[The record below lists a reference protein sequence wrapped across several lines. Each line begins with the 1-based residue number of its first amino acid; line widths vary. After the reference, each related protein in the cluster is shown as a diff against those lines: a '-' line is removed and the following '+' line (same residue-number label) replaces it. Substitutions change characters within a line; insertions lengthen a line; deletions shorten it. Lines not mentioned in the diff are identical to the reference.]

1 MLTEKLG
8 IKVFTLNYFQKSD
21 TNMRSYLCRGNG
33 SHIWL
38 FYVLASSIPHG
49 NVSWLVVKMK
59 GGVPWPISLCKL
71 EAGSALADIER
82 RARLDL
88 WPRPVVWPNYC
99 FEFKKAVSFMH
110 RTMSVLKNI
119 KKQRNECYNF
129 ITWKWKPE
137 TWISN
142 RHWTL
147 KKISIYIMKNSRKG
161 LKIIYLQYIC
171 NTTRTNS

>member
-1 MLTEKLG
+1 MEEKMLTEKLG
-8 IKVFTLNYFQKSD
+8 IKVFTLNYVQKSD

-38 FYVLASSIPHG
+38 FYDLASSIPRG

-71 EAGSALADIER
+71 EAGSALAEIER

-88 WPRPVVWPNYC
+88 WPRPAVWPNYC

-110 RTMSVLKNI
+110 RTVSVLKNI
-119 KKQRNECYNF
+119 KNNVTNVITLLHGNE
-129 ITWKWKPE
+129 
-137 TWISN
+137 
-142 RHWTL
+142 
-147 KKISIYIMKNSRKG
+147 SRKREF
-161 LKIIYLQYIC
+161 L
-171 NTTRTNS
+171 TDTEH

>member
-1 MLTEKLG
+1 MKEKIFTEKLG
-8 IKVFTLNYFQKSD
+8 IKVFTLNYVQKSD

-38 FYVLASSIPHG
+38 FYDLASSIPRG

-71 EAGSALADIER
+71 EAGSALAEIER

-110 RTMSVLKNI
+110 RTVSVLKNV
-119 KKQRNECYNF
+119 KNNVTNV
-129 ITWKWKPE
+129 ITWLHGNE
-137 TWISN
+137 
-142 RHWTL
+142 
-147 KKISIYIMKNSRKG
+147 SRKREF
-161 LKIIYLQYIC
+161 LID
-171 NTTRTNS
+171 TEH

>member
-1 MLTEKLG
+1 MKEKMLTEKLG
-8 IKVFTLNYFQKSD
+8 IKVFTLNYVQKSD

-38 FYVLASSIPHG
+38 FYDLASSIPRG

-71 EAGSALADIER
+71 EAGSALAEIER
-82 RARLDL
+82 RARLYL

-110 RTMSVLKNI
+110 RTVSVLKNI
-119 KKQRNECYNF
+119 KNNVTNVITLLHGNE
-129 ITWKWKPE
+129 
-137 TWISN
+137 
-142 RHWTL
+142 
-147 KKISIYIMKNSRKG
+147 SRKREF
-161 LKIIYLQYIC
+161 LID
-171 NTTRTNS
+171 TEH

>member
-1 MLTEKLG
+1 MKEKMFTEKLG
-8 IKVFTLNYFQKSD
+8 IKVFTLNYVQKSD

-38 FYVLASSIPHG
+38 FYDLASSISRG

-71 EAGSALADIER
+71 EAGSALAEIER

-110 RTMSVLKNI
+110 RTVSVLKNI
-119 KKQRNECYNF
+119 KNNVTNVITLLHGNE
-129 ITWKWKPE
+129 
-137 TWISN
+137 
-142 RHWTL
+142 
-147 KKISIYIMKNSRKG
+147 SRKREF
-161 LKIIYLQYIC
+161 LID
-171 NTTRTNS
+171 TEH

>member
-1 MLTEKLG
+1 MKEKMLTEKLG
-8 IKVFTLNYFQKSD
+8 IKVFTLNYVQKSD

-38 FYVLASSIPHG
+38 FYDLASSIPRG

-71 EAGSALADIER
+71 EAGSALAEIER

-110 RTMSVLKNI
+110 RTVSVLKNI
-119 KKQRNECYNF
+119 KNNVTNVITLLHGNE
-129 ITWKWKPE
+129 
-137 TWISN
+137 
-142 RHWTL
+142 
-147 KKISIYIMKNSRKG
+147 SRKREF
-161 LKIIYLQYIC
+161 LID
-171 NTTRTNS
+171 TEH